1 MKRTRQSGQKKVAR
15 ARKDD
20 LELDVKYE
28 AARQNLIGYLLGTS
42 NTITNEGCEFW
53 DQFLEQLA
61 AEPELSPSVL
71 SRTLNFLQG
80 QYQEFLDDFTIELFS
95 RLRFEQLE
103 SMIFMGWQPS
113 PDFELNARVNIFV
126 TAEDNKDQVTAQQM
140 LNWAARVG
148 VLLSNDLSKLER
160 PESV

>member
-28 AARQNLIGYLLGTS
+28 AARQNFLDYLSGTS
-42 NTITNEGCEFW
+42 DLLPTNGHEFW
-53 DQFLEQLA
+53 DHVLLEVAVQQ
-61 AEPELSPSVL
+61 EIPVGVL
-71 SRTLNFLQG
+71 SRIVNSFQG
-80 QYQEFLDDFTIELFS
+80 RYQEFLDDFTIELFS

-126 TAEDNKDQVTAQQM
+126 TAEDNKDQATAQQM
-140 LNWAARVG
+140 LNWASRVG
-148 VLLSNDLSKLER
+148 VLVTNDLSKLER